1 MIRAVIFD
9 MDGVVSDTERLHQE
23 VERLILAPYGIAP
36 TIDRTPGRFAGMSDR
51 EFFPAVFAAHAVTGD
66 VEAVIAEKWRRMA
79 ELAPGAIA
87 AVPGALELIAEL
99 RVGGFRLAL
108 ASASPRV
115 FIDQVLDAL
124 AIRDRF
130 DVVVSA
136 DEVARGKPEPDVF
149 LLAARRLGVAPG
161 ECVVIEDAENG
172 MTAARRA
179 GMRCVG
185 LVHVGEPSPRP
196 ADLCVSDLRTLTP
209 EALARL

>member
-1 MIRAVIFD
+1 VISAVVFD

-36 TIDRTPGRFAGMSDR
+36 TSNQTPGRFAGMSDR
-51 EFFPAVFAAHAVTGD
+51 EFFPAVFAAHAVMGD
-66 VEAVIAEKWRRMA
+66 VEAAIAEKWRRMA

-99 RVGGFRLAL
+99 RAGGFRLAL
-108 ASASPRV
+108 ASASPRA

-130 DVVVSA
+130 DAVVSA
-136 DEVARGKPEPDVF
+136 DEAARGKPEPDVF

-185 LVHVGEPSPRP
+185 LVHAGDLSRCP